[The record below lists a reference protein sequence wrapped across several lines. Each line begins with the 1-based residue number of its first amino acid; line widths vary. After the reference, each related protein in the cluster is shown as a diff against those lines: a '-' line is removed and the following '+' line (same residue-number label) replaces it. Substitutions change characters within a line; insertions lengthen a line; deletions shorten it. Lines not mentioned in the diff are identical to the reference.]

1 MKKVWLQKKKRER
14 NSDKTS
20 PLSLFRLIQR
30 DGVVLLFL
38 DSWFLFLSFILTS
51 KLDLE
56 DKSCSA
62 EKVAAGE
69 RGEVS

>member
-1 MKKVWLQKKKRER
+1 MVAKKKRER

-20 PLSLFRLIQR
+20 PLSLLIQR
-30 DGVVLLFL
+30 DGVVLLSL
-38 DSWFLFLSFILTS
+38 DSWFAKQYCFLSFILTS